1 MCLLEATWK
10 EMTMAMAKSGECH
23 ELTISISCFDSS
35 HPGISITEN
44 GESCDGEGISFFY
57 LSAYHCGTVT

>member
-1 MCLLEATWK
+1 
-10 EMTMAMAKSGECH
+10 MTMAMAKSGECH

-57 LSAYHCGTVT
+57 LSAYYCGTVT